1 MRKVLMLLGVVL
13 FPAFAFAL
21 NAEAQDGKDCEG
33 NKAKFERQ
41 VNSQTKTSF
50 IMQYILINL
59 ADGAVK
65 SNEYTEEQ
73 FVPLAQCYETYT
85 VKGTPLVDFV
95 RANADVFRPAE
106 SDPASALPVYDELQ
120 NELLEFANRV
130 EKVSKQA
137 ALNKVIAHD
146 NDDWVVQHILGNLAD
161 PMRNMTDAQAEPK
174 AIIYNQLKVK
184 SLSLVGYSRQQAGRF
199 AHISPSVTND
209 LNEFADRV
217 EKLAK

>member
-1 MRKVLMLLGVVL
+1 MKKVLMLLGVVL

-21 NAEAQDGKDCEG
+21 NAEAQDEKECEG
-33 NKAKFERQ
+33 NRAKFERQ
-41 VNSQTKTSF
+41 VNSQDKTSF

-59 ADGAVK
+59 ADDAVK
-65 SNEYTEEQ
+65 SNKYTEEQ

-106 SDPASALPVYDELQ
+106 SDPASELDVYDELQ
-120 NELLEFANRV
+120 SELLTFANRV

-161 PMRNMTDAQAEPK
+161 PMRNMSDAQAAPK
-174 AIIYNQLKVK
+174 AVVYKQLKVN
-184 SLSLVGYSRQQAGRF
+184 SLPLVEYSRQQSERF
-199 AHISPSVTND
+199 ARISPSVTND
-209 LNEFADRV
+209 LNDFADRV
-217 EKLAK
+217 ERLAK